1 MRKKIIAVII
11 ILWILLFSL
20 PFIVAFMVNNWY
32 TKEES
37 KVEVQK
43 DFSSEKKDI
52 DTKINNLITK

>member
-11 ILWILLFSL
+11 ILGILVASL
-20 PFIVAFMVNNWY
+20 PFVVAFMVNNWY

-37 KVEVQK
+37 KVEIQK

-52 DTKINNLITK
+52 DEKINNLITK